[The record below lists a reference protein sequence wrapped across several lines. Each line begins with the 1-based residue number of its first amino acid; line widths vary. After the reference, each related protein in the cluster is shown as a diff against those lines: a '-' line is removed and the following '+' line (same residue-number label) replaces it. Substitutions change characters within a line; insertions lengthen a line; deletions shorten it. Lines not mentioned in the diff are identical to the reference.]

1 MSARE
6 FSNFSSRT
14 SNTASN
20 VQDLVS
26 ILDTDF
32 GGEVVFVT
40 RNGLVERFCVCET
53 AEMERLSPAVLVEI
67 GPKVVVTGNRK
78 YGISYWGNG
87 TYCLVRVA
95 YSAFRAYVGH

>member
-1 MSARE
+1 MSTRE
-6 FSNFSSRT
+6 LGNFSGRT

-26 ILDTDF
+26 ILDADF

-40 RNGLVERFCVCET
+40 RNGLVERFCICET
-53 AEMERLSPAVLVEI
+53 AEMERLAPTVLVEI
-67 GPKVVVTGNRK
+67 SSKVVVTGIRK
-78 YGISYWGNG
+78 YGTWQRGNG

-95 YSAFRAYVGH
+95 YSAFLAYAGH